1 MNGIVVEEF
10 KGGSLG
16 KTVLIQANSGELR
29 VRKSVSSRLNREYG
43 LVRWHSQFKRL
54 QRYEQLVPNLFPK
67 VLEVGYQAGEY
78 YFEIE
83 YLKDFQDLKS
93 YLFNTTLDLSEISE
107 IARRVISSASEIHHQ
122 LKLETFQG
130 SLGLYYQEEVLQ
142 KLDDAMQIKE
152 FEEFVN
158 YSEFNFNGSRY
169 LNINRHFDWLQEF
182 VAQDLVTSECL
193 THGNLTLENIM
204 INPKSGIVQFID
216 PYDENIV
223 DCPEADFSQILQCSS
238 SHYGYLSGLE
248 PKVSGPKITLNYVP
262 PKSLMYFD
270 QVFRGEINKLDYK
283 LNQELIA
290 FFHMSQ
296 FIRMLPF
303 KVKANEIEKAKL
315 FFVIACKLAQELR
328 DTCDY

>member
-1 MNGIVVEEF
+1 MNEIILKEF

-16 KTVLIQANSGELR
+16 KTALIQSNSGELR
-29 VRKSVSSRLNREYG
+29 VRKSVSSKLNREYG

-67 VLEVGYQAGEY
+67 VLEVGCQGEEY
-78 YFEIE
+78 YFDIE
-83 YLKDFQDLKS
+83 YLESFCDLKS
-93 YLFNTTLDLSEISE
+93 YLCNTKLNLSEISE
-107 IARRVISSASEIHHQ
+107 IASRVISLASGMHRQ
-122 LKLETFQG
+122 LKLETFPG
-130 SLGLYYQEEVLQ
+130 SLALYYQEEVLQ
-142 KLDDAMQIKE
+142 KIDDAMQIKE
-152 FEEFVN
+152 FQEFMD
-158 YSEFNFNGSRY
+158 YPIFSFNGSKY
-169 LNINRHFDWLQEF
+169 LNIKEHFNWLHVF
-182 VAQDLVTSECL
+182 VAQNLVTSECL

-204 INPKSGIVQFID
+204 INPESGVLQFID

-248 PKVSGPKITLNYVP
+248 AKISGAEVTLNYVP
-262 PKSLMYFD
+262 PESLVSFN
-270 QVFRGEINKLDYK
+270 QVFRSEIEKSGFK
-283 LNQELIA
+283 LNQELMA

-303 KVKANEIEKAKL
+303 KVKVNEMKKAKL

-328 DTCDY
+328 DSCEY